1 MRMSLERETRMIAE
15 EMIENLSKITLF
27 EKSSKERFQ
36 NILTELRKKGEIID
50 FLPME
55 QGRYG
60 DFLFTIIKDN
70 VYSVSGIGV
79 VESKKEAKNY
89 KKKQE
94 KLRLEISKYRKF
106 ITRIVI
112 IVSPEMSDIDIKW
125 QWAKAIKQYQ
135 ES

>member
-1 MRMSLERETRMIAE
+1 MSLENEIRNIAE
-15 EMIENLSKITLF
+15 EMIEKLSQVTLF

-36 NILTELRKKGEIID
+36 DILQESKKAGEIID
-50 FLPME
+50 FLPMK

-70 VYSVSGIGV
+70 VYNVSGIGV
-79 VESKKEAKNY
+79 VKSKKEAKNY

-94 KLRLEISKYRKF
+94 KLRLEISEYRKF

-112 IVSPEMSDIDIKW
+112 IASPEISDIDIKW
-125 QWAKAIKQYQ
+125 QWSKAIKQYQ